1 MKRMKAKIVL
11 NSPYQAA
18 GVFPGRKMPK
28 SVGLFGLSGRRGVHL
43 QIWRGICP
51 AAGGR
56 FFNHQP
62 NIMIDML
69 KKALQEASDSLREQA
84 AAFGEGARERGYHLI
99 EEWLLIFPKLEMYG
113 LEVKSFALSVALS
126 PSLDVEL
133 LGRHEDFKKE
143 RLEHILAETKHSTA
157 LTSVFQTI
165 KTAYALHRR
174 TLANLND
181 PLIVKI
187 RIRIPPEIKVYI
199 GKPTIE

>member
-1 MKRMKAKIVL
+1 
-11 NSPYQAA
+11 
-18 GVFPGRKMPK
+18 
-28 SVGLFGLSGRRGVHL
+28 
-43 QIWRGICP
+43 
-51 AAGGR
+51 
-56 FFNHQP
+56 
-62 NIMIDML
+62 MIDKL
-69 KKALQEASDSLREQA
+69 KKAMQEASDSLREQA
-84 AAFGEGARERGYHLI
+84 AAFGEGAKERGYHLI